1 MPDVQSPWTGLA
13 ISQKGLEREP
23 LLRSPLLHFVLLGT
37 LMFVVQSMRS
47 YEPEVSIVEVRR
59 SEIDERLES
68 YRQQMGRAPTEPES
82 RAIENQVIE
91 NAIWLEQAYALG
103 LHQYD
108 TVVHQRLL
116 LNMRFLEGEDGPAPS
131 AEEGGPSEAD
141 LIARAIELGMDRS
154 DTVVQ
159 RRLIDRV
166 QAILRGSVRA
176 RELKDQTLTDHYEA
190 TTEQWREPA
199 LLDLSHMYFSRDRR
213 GASTTGDATS
223 ALALLGT
230 QDASVDKAISSG
242 DPFLAG
248 HRLRGASP
256 NRIVARL
263 GPAFAEGVAGAP
275 VETWFGPVESAFGQ
289 HLVWIHE
296 RVQSR
301 IPPLA
306 EIRKRVV
313 EDWIEIESRK
323 TLREHVEKRRTQ
335 VQVRILEDGVA
346 ADANQSPA
354 EANQSPAT

>member
-1 MPDVQSPWTGLA
+1 VPDVQSPWTGLA

-37 LMFVVQSMRS
+37 LIYVVQSMRS

-131 AEEGGPSEAD
+131 AEDGGPSEAD

-199 LLDLSHMYFSRDRR
+199 LLDLSHVYFSRDRR

-223 ALALLGT
+223 ALTLLGT
-230 QDASVDKAISSG
+230 QDASVHEAISSG

-346 ADANQSPA
+346 ADANQAPVDG
-354 EANQSPAT
+354 NQSPAT